1 MKNLEKYQN
10 ELNFN
15 DLKERFIEYIDVSEK
30 TVETYSGALK
40 QFLIYMENNGIKN
53 PTREDI
59 IRYREYQKEHNSLNT
74 VNGYMIAL
82 RNFFKFLEY
91 SGIYK
96 NITENVKGVKISEL
110 PKKQILTE
118 EQVKYIYSNL
128 TDPREK
134 CMFSLLCT
142 TGLRGV
148 EVANAKIEDIK
159 QFNGEYVLWVQCKG
173 HQAKD
178 EYVKLSNAVLQDIV
192 DYIGGRTSGYIFIS
206 TSNHNNGGG
215 VTTTTL
221 RRMIK
226 EIFKRFGLDSEDFS
240 LHSTRRTAAT
250 LMYENGVDTFSIQQI
265 LHHKS
270 QTTTSRYINAI
281 TRNNNRGEY
290 VVSDAILG

>member
-1 MKNLEKYQN
+1 MELKEYQN
-10 ELNFN
+10 NVNFY
-15 DLKERFIEYIDVSEK
+15 DLKEKFIQYIDVSEK

-40 QFLIYMENNGIKN
+40 QFLKYMEDNGIKN

-59 IRYREYQKEHNSLNT
+59 IAYREFQKEHNSLNT

-118 EQVKYIYSNL
+118 EQVKTIYNSL
-128 TDPREK
+128 TDAREK
-134 CMFSLLCT
+134 CMFSLMIT

-159 QFNGEYVLWVQCKG
+159 LHNGEYVLWVQCKG
-173 HQAKD
+173 HQEKD
-178 EYVKLSNAVLQDIV
+178 EYVKLSSLVLKDIV
-192 DYIGGRTSGYIFIS
+192 NYIGTRDSGYIFTS

-226 EIFKRFGLDSEDFS
+226 AIFKRFGLDSDSFS

-270 QTTTSRYINAI
+270 QTTTTRYINAI

-290 VVSDAILG
+290 IVSNAILG